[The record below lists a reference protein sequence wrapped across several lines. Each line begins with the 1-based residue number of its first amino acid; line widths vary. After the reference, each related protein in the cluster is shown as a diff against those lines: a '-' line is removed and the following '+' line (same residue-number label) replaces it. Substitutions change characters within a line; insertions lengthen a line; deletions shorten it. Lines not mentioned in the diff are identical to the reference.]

1 MMEEVLLCVQ
11 HTRSWEEWGRFVSH
25 FTAISVNSGEGLLW
39 SGQLELMNLSAGKQ
53 TGYQV

>member
-1 MMEEVLLCVQ
+1 MEEVLLCVQ

-39 SGQLELMNLSAGKQ
+39 SGQLELMDLSAGKQ
-53 TGYQV
+53 IGYQV